1 MAAASKAYYRMKT
14 VMRTDSGVSE
24 RLKLRLYEGVVK
36 PTLML
41 SLWTVPLKK
50 AQRDRVDRTH
60 RRHLRD
66 LVGKYYKEDEPMV
79 TCRGV
84 YLEASTVPASAELV
98 ERRWTLL
105 GHMLRLPTDTPAS
118 RAMAQYFR
126 KAYTRREERDV
137 CWSASDTGG
146 DSATR

>member
-1 MAAASKAYYRMKT
+1 MRPDSGASK
-14 VMRTDSGVSE
+14 

-36 PTLML
+36 PALVL

-66 LVGKYYKEDEPMV
+66 LVGKYYKEGEPVV
-79 TCRGV
+79 TCRDV
-84 YLEASTVPASAELV
+84 YLETNTVPISVELV

-105 GHMLRLPTDTPAS
+105 GHVMRLPADTPAN
-118 RAMAQYFR
+118 RAMAQYYR
-126 KAYTRREERDV
+126 KRTQVE
-137 CWSASDTGG
+137 
-146 DSATR
+146 